1 MLIAFSAS
9 SIAVKYKKKKGNPT
23 RHNSLKMGN
32 LLFVAPTLLSSISGK
47 LSA

>member
-9 SIAVKYKKKKGNPT
+9 SIAVKYKKRQFT
-23 RHNSLKMGN
+23 AAQQLEMGN
-32 LLFVAPTLLSSISGK
+32 LLFVAATLLSSISRK